1 MKGLG
6 FRGRL
11 FAFLLSFA
19 LVPSILLLLAWGAMT
34 RWALPMVGATAAW
47 DSVGASGQRAIAG
60 ARTSPNSQT
69 TKLALDAHEQRLS
82 EGLLMSQ
89 RTSYVVRKVG
99 PIAGAFIAIAILALG
114 LLAARVA
121 GHLSRNMSRPLQE
134 LIEWADLISRSEPLP
149 SGPPRRGAPEFQLLR
164 HRMQRMSSE
173 LLLSR
178 RRALDAERASA
189 MRESARQVAHELK
202 NPLTPI
208 RFAVA
213 RLRAHATPE
222 IADAVEV
229 LDIESARLDAMAR
242 SFAQF
247 GRLPE
252 GPRAQVDLGELAR
265 YAARSSGTRGV
276 VVEVD
281 IASDTPMVDGHYDA
295 LSRALSNVVLN
306 AIDACHE
313 NGVVRLRVRPSALNG
328 RAAAEIVVED
338 NGRGIDPDQL
348 AHVFE
353 PYVTTKP
360 GGTGLG
366 LAIVRQTVLA
376 HDGQVDA
383 SSVPGQGTSI
393 RLVLPVEGST
403 PLSAT

>member
-1 MKGLG
+1 LKGFG

-34 RWALPMVGATAAW
+34 NWALPMVGATAAW
-47 DSVGASGQRAIAG
+47 DSVSASGERAIAAARSNPRSAG
-60 ARTSPNSQT
+60 ARA
-69 TKLALDAHEQRLS
+69 ALDAHEAQLRNDLTRAKQTGYMVRRGAQVAAALI
-82 EGLLMSQ
+82 GL
-89 RTSYVVRKVG
+89 
-99 PIAGAFIAIAILALG
+99 AILVLG
-114 LLAARVA
+114 LGAARVA
-121 GHLSRNMSRPLQE
+121 SHLSRNMSRPLQE
-134 LIEWADLISRSEPLP
+134 LVEWTDLIAKSEPLP
-149 SGPPRRGAPEFQLLR
+149 TGPPRRGAPEFQLLR
-164 HRMQRMSSE
+164 HRMQHMSAE
-173 LLLSR
+173 LQLSR
-178 RRALDAERASA
+178 RRALDAERAAA

-252 GPRAQVDLGELAR
+252 GPRAPVDLGELAR
-265 YAARSSGTRGV
+265 YAARSGATPGV
-276 VVEVD
+276 AIEVD
-281 IASDTPMVDGHYDA
+281 VAPETPMVSGHYDA
-295 LSRALSNVVLN
+295 LTRALSNVVLN
-306 AIDACHE
+306 AIDACDAK
-313 NGVVRLRVRPSALNG
+313 GTVRLSVRPSALDG

-338 NGRGIDPDQL
+338 TGRGIDPGRL

-353 PYVTTKP
+353 PYVSTKP

-366 LAIVRQTVLA
+366 LAIVRQTILA
-376 HDGQVDA
+376 HHGQVDA
-383 SSVPGQGTSI
+383 SSVPGRGTSI
-393 RLVLPVEGST
+393 RLVLPVDPSRSS
-403 PLSAT
+403 P

>member
-1 MKGLG
+1 M
-6 FRGRL
+6 

-34 RWALPMVGATAAW
+34 QWALPMVGATAAW
-47 DSVGASGQRAIAG
+47 DSVGASGKRAIAG
-60 ARTSPNSQT
+60 ARTSPNSRS
-69 TKLALDAHEQRLS
+69 TKRALDAHETRLN
-82 EGLLMSQ
+82 EALNMST
-89 RTSYVVRKVG
+89 RTSYVVGRIG
-99 PIAGAFIAIAILALG
+99 PIAGAVIAIAIVLLAL
-114 LLAARVA
+114 LAGRVA

-134 LIEWADLISRSEPLP
+134 LVQWTDLIAKNEALP
-149 SGPPRRGAPEFQLLR
+149 TGPPSRGAPEFQLLR
-164 HRMQRMSSE
+164 HRMQRMSTE

-178 RRALDAERASA
+178 RRALEAERAA
-189 MRESARQVAHELK
+189 ALRESARQVAHELK

-229 LDIESARLDAMAR
+229 LDVESARLDAMAR

-265 YAARSSGTRGV
+265 YAARSSGTPGV
-276 VVEVD
+276 LVEVD
-281 IASDTPMVDGHYDA
+281 VDPATPMVEGHYDA

-313 NGVVRLRVRPSALNG
+313 TGIVRLRVRPSALNG
-328 RAAAEIVVED
+328 RGAAEIVVED
-338 NGRGIDPDQL
+338 NGRGIDPDRL

-393 RLVLPVEGST
+393 RLVLPIEGSA
-403 PLSAT
+403 LATTERR

>member
-19 LVPSILLLLAWGAMT
+19 LVPSILLLLAWGGMT
-34 RWALPMVGATAAW
+34 QWALPMVGATAAW
-47 DSVGASGQRAIAG
+47 DSVGASGKRAIAG
-60 ARTSPNSQT
+60 ARTSPTSRGTQR
-69 TKLALDAHEQRLS
+69 ALDAHEARLNEALS
-82 EGLLMSQ
+82 MST
-89 RTSYVVRKVG
+89 RTSYVVRRVG
-99 PIAGAFIAIAILALG
+99 PIAGAIIAIAIVLLAL
-114 LLAARVA
+114 LAGRVA

-134 LIEWADLISRSEPLP
+134 LVEWTDLIARSEALP
-149 SGPPRRGAPEFQLLR
+149 TGPPRRGAPEFQLLR
-164 HRMQRMSSE
+164 HRMQRMSTE
-173 LLLSR
+173 LQLSR
-178 RRALDAERASA
+178 RRALDAERAAA

-252 GPRAQVDLGELAR
+252 GPKAQVDLGELAR
-265 YAARSSGTRGV
+265 YAARSSGTQRV
-276 VVEVD
+276 AIEVD
-281 IASDTPMVDGHYDA
+281 VAPNTPMVDGHYDA
-295 LSRALSNVVLN
+295 LSRALSNLVLN
-306 AIDACHE
+306 AIDACDSS
-313 NGVVRLRVRPSALNG
+313 GTVRLSVRPSALNG
-328 RAAAEIVVED
+328 REAAEIVVED
-338 NGRGIDPDQL
+338 TGRGIEPERL

-366 LAIVRQTVLA
+366 LAIVRQTILA

-383 SSVPGQGTSI
+383 SSVPGRGTSI
-393 RLVLPVEGST
+393 RLVLPIGSSGSV
-403 PLSAT
+403 P

>member
-1 MKGLG
+1 LKGLG

-34 RWALPMVGATAAW
+34 RWALPMVGATTAW
-47 DSVGASGQRAIAG
+47 DSVGATGHRAIAG
-60 ARTSPNSQT
+60 ARTSPNSRA
-69 TKLALDAHEQRLS
+69 TKLALDAHEARLS
-82 EGLLMSQ
+82 EALTMSQ
-89 RTSYVVRKVG
+89 RTSYVVRRVG
-99 PIAGAFIAIAILALG
+99 PIAGAFIAIAILVLG

-134 LIEWADLISRSEPLP
+134 LVEWTDLIAKNESLP
-149 SGPPRRGAPEFQLLR
+149 TGPPRRGAPEFQLLR
-164 HRMQRMSSE
+164 HRMQRMSTE
-173 LLLSR
+173 LQQSR
-178 RRALDAERASA
+178 RRALDAERAAA

-229 LDIESARLDAMAR
+229 LDVESARLDAMAR

-265 YAARSSGTRGV
+265 YAARSSRTEGV
-276 VVEVD
+276 AIEVD
-281 IASDTPMVDGHYDA
+281 VASDTPMVDGHYDA

-306 AIDACHE
+306 AIDACDA
-313 NGVVRLRVRPSALNG
+313 NGTVRLRVRPSALNG
-328 RAAAEIVVED
+328 HAAAEIVVED
-338 NGRGIDPDQL
+338 TGRGIEPDRL
-348 AHVFE
+348 ASVFE
-353 PYVTTKP
+353 PYVTSKP

-376 HDGQVDA
+376 HDGHVDA
-383 SSVPGQGTSI
+383 SSVPGRGTSI
-393 RLVLPVEGST
+393 RLVLPVGPS
-403 PLSAT
+403 PRSG

>member
-1 MKGLG
+1 LKGLG

-19 LVPSILLLLAWGAMT
+19 LVPSILLLLAWGALT
-34 RWALPMVGATAAW
+34 TWALPMVGASAAW
-47 DSVGASGQRAIAG
+47 DSVGASGRRAIAA
-60 ARTSPNSQT
+60 ARTNPIT
-69 TKLALDAHEQRLS
+69 RDTKQALDAHEQRLN
-82 EGLLMSQ
+82 EGLLMSS
-89 RTSYVVRKVG
+89 RTSFIVRRGGPAALALIGLAIVV
-99 PIAGAFIAIAILALG
+99 LG
-114 LLAARVA
+114 LLAARAA

-134 LIEWADLISRSEPLP
+134 LVEWTDLIAKSESLP
-149 SGPPRRGAPEFQLLR
+149 TGPPRKGAPEFQLLR
-164 HRMQRMSSE
+164 HRMQRMSTE
-173 LLLSR
+173 LQLSR

-213 RLRAHATPE
+213 RLRSHATPE

-229 LDIESARLDAMAR
+229 LEVESARLDAMAR

-252 GPRAQVDLGELAR
+252 GPRAAVDLGEMAR
-265 YAARSSGTRGV
+265 YAARSSGNAGV
-276 VVEVD
+276 PIDVD
-281 IASDTPMVDGHYDA
+281 VAPETPMVEGHYDA

-306 AIDACHE
+306 AIDACDA
-313 NGVVRLRVRPSALNG
+313 NGSVHLRVGPSALNG
-328 RAAAEIVVED
+328 RAAAEIIVED
-338 NGRGIDPDQL
+338 TGRGIDPERL

-376 HDGQVDA
+376 HDGQIDA
-383 SSVPGQGTSI
+383 SSVPGRGTSI
-393 RLVLPVEGST
+393 RLVLPVEST
-403 PLSAT
+403 ALAPT

>member
-1 MKGLG
+1 LKGLG